1 MTASHDSMS
10 TGGGI
15 ISSLL
20 PHTITGG
27 DKMRWLSLLLW
38 SVVAVY
44 GARSP
49 GRSLA
54 ARLALSAGLIVS
66 MLCQLRLL
74 WLDDQLTLSTGLP
87 LHLCGLMGVLSVP
100 MLWFRLNS
108 LYHFSLLLGAPCAFL
123 TLCFPAVI
131 GTSHPQL
138 MALSFNRLHGL
149 IVCSALFQ
157 YAQQKPPPTQ
167 ARTSLLMGSG
177 YLLLIAVFNRIYH
190 TNYLFLAQAP
200 AATPLDILFAR
211 GGSFYLCS
219 LVMLAMVI
227 MRLMLELWTHARW
240 LRLTIEGS
248 KSICTR
254 YSRCT

>member
-1 MTASHDSMS
+1 
-10 TGGGI
+10 
-15 ISSLL
+15 
-20 PHTITGG
+20 
-27 DKMRWLSLLLW
+27 MRWLSLLLW
-38 SVVAVY
+38 SIVAVY

-49 GRSLA
+49 RRSLA
-54 ARLALSAGLIVS
+54 AKLALSAGLIVS

-74 WLDDQLTLSTGLP
+74 WLDGQLTLATGLP

-100 MLWFRLNS
+100 MLWFRLDS

-138 MALSFNRLHGL
+138 MALAFNRLHAL
-149 IVCSALFQ
+149 IVCAALFG

-177 YLLLIAVFNRIYH
+177 YLLFIALFNRFFY
-190 TNYLFLAQAP
+190 TNYLFLSQAP
-200 AATPLDILFAR
+200 AATPLSILFNR

-219 LVMLAMVI
+219 LVLLAMVV
-227 MRLMLELWTHARW
+227 MRLMLDFWTRSRW
-240 LRLTIEGS
+240 LRLLIGGNRSEC
-248 KSICTR
+248 IP